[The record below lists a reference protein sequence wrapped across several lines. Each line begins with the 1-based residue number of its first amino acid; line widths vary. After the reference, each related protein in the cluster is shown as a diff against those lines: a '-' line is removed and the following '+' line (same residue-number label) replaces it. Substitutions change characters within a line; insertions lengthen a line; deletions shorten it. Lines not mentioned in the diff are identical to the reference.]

1 MREIKLV
8 FLDEI
13 NCVFVGLTSKE
24 IGYVRQK
31 TKIFDQKAKQTAA
44 YKLGHDDG
52 YRTFFDQEG
61 YFFQWMIP
69 TVIDLLEECGTPLD
83 EVEFIDDRVANGL
96 DLENMETVNEFFL
109 MEETGFSLR
118 DSQINAINAAIN
130 YRKGI
135 ISHATSA
142 GKTFAMLGI
151 AKAFD
156 QRLKTI
162 TVVPSEQLASQTFEV
177 YNKSDL
183 NVIQLKASIKGKK
196 REAAFDLYDHIIIT
210 NKLLLNCLDFVED
223 KPFGLIIDE
232 IHHYFGECFTDAM
245 QRQLSACP
253 VRIGLTGTMPQDKLK
268 RERILCHIGNK
279 EIDTLKPKELI
290 DKKQAATLNITMY
303 TTIHDEAAEASKTSE
318 WEWEHERMY
327 LAAHT
332 GRCQTIAEFIG
343 NLDPVNTLVL
353 GYANAVKI
361 MAEYFGDDVIVDETP
376 VTKREEMVDRFDTMT
391 DAIVFGSFN
400 TVATGI
406 SKNKIYRVVIV
417 DAGKNLTT
425 VMQSIGRGLRID
437 NEKRHLEVIDISSD
451 TKFSVNHRKERKKI
465 YKRESYP
472 FADDEEN
479 IIRIDE

>member
-1 MREIKLV
+1 MREIKLIL
-8 FLDEI
+8 LDEI

-52 YRTFFDQEG
+52 YRTFFNEEG
-61 YFFQWMIP
+61 FFFQWMIP
-69 TVIDLLEECGTPLD
+69 HVIDILEECGTPLD
-83 EVEFIDDRVANGL
+83 SVQVIDDRVANEI
-96 DLENMETVNEFFL
+96 DLENIETVNEFFL
-109 MEETGFSLR
+109 MEEVGFTLR
-118 DSQINAINAAIN
+118 DSQVNAINAAIN
-130 YRKGI
+130 HRKGI

-162 TVVPSEQLASQTFEV
+162 TIVPSEQLATQTFEV
-177 YNKSDL
+177 YDKSDL
-183 NVIQLKASIKGKK
+183 SVIQLKSSIKGKK
-196 REAAFDLYDHIIIT
+196 RQKAFEEYDHIIIT
-210 NKLLLNCLDFVED
+210 NKLLLNCLGYVED
-223 KPFGLIIDE
+223 KPYGLIVDE

-245 QRQLSACP
+245 QQQLSACP

-290 DKKQAATLNITMY
+290 NKRQAATLNITMY
-303 TTIHDEAAEASKTSE
+303 TTVDKQTADLSKGSD
-318 WEWEHERMY
+318 WEWENERLY
-327 LAAHT
+327 ITTHTSRIAA
-332 GRCQTIAEFIG
+332 IAEFIR
-343 NLDPVNTLVL
+343 NLDPMNTLVL
-353 GYANAVKI
+353 GYANAVKL
-361 MAEYFGDDVIVDETP
+361 MADHFNDDVIVDETP
-376 VTKREEMVDRFDTMT
+376 VNKREEMVDRFDTMT

-406 SKNKIYRVVIV
+406 SKNKIYRVIIV

-425 VMQSIGRGLRID
+425 IMQSIGRGLRID
-437 NEKRHLEVIDISSD
+437 NEKHHLEVIDISAD

-472 FADDEEN
+472 FSDDEEN

>member
-1 MREIKLV
+1 
-8 FLDEI
+8 
-13 NCVFVGLTSKE
+13 
-24 IGYVRQK
+24 
-31 TKIFDQKAKQTAA
+31 
-44 YKLGHDDG
+44 
-52 YRTFFDQEG
+52 
-61 YFFQWMIP
+61 
-69 TVIDLLEECGTPLD
+69 
-83 EVEFIDDRVANGL
+83 
-96 DLENMETVNEFFL
+96 

-118 DSQINAINAAIN
+118 DNQTNAINAAIN

-142 GKTFAMLGI
+142 GKTIAMLGI

-156 QRLKTI
+156 QKLKTI
-162 TVVPSEQLASQTFEV
+162 TIVPSEQLASQTFEV
-177 YNKSDL
+177 YKKSDL
-183 NVIQLKASIKGKK
+183 NVIQLKSSIKGSK
-196 REAAFDLYDHIIIT
+196 REKAFDVYDHIIIT
-210 NKLLLNCLDFVED
+210 NKLLLNCLDYVED

-268 RERILCHIGNK
+268 RERILCHVGNS

-303 TTIHDEAAEASKTSE
+303 TTVDEETADASRSGE
-318 WEWEHERMY
+318 WEWENERVY

-332 GRCQTIAEFIG
+332 SRIHAIADFIRS
-343 NLDPVNTLVL
+343 LDPMNTLVL

-361 MAEYFGDDVIVDETP
+361 MAEHFNDDVIVDETP
-376 VTKREEMVDRFDTMT
+376 VAKREEMVDRFDTMT

-406 SKNKIYRVVIV
+406 SKDKIYRVVIV

-437 NEKRHLEVIDISSD
+437 SEKRHLEVVDISAD

-465 YKRESYP
+465 YKKESYP
-472 FADDEEN
+472 FADDEDN
-479 IIRIDE
+479 IIRVY